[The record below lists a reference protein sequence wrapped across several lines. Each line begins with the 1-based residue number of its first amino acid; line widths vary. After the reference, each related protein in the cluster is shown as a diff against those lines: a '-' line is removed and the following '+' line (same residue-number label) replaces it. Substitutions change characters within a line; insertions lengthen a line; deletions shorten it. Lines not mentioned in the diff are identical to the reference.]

1 MISKTIH
8 YVSIHLLIILWG
20 LLFGSLDAKA
30 VAGSEIVDRIVA
42 VVNDDIITYLELQK
56 ELQPYEHNIEASAYS
71 PENEEKMRYKVRNEI
86 LNRMIDDT
94 LTQQEARKNN
104 ITISEAEIDENIEK
118 IKSANMWTDE
128 TFREALKR
136 EGMTMEEY
144 RASLKKSAIRARLV
158 NSAVKSAIVVTNED
172 IRSYYDDHAAEY
184 AGELKYHLKHIT
196 LRVPPGSDDAGKQRM
211 LQKMNKI
218 YDELKSGKSF
228 ETLTDKVSEAS
239 SGLIGGDLGFIAFA
253 DISEALQN
261 AVKHLSIGE
270 FTPVIE
276 TDRGFQIFYVAD
288 IARIGGKT
296 FEEARAEIEQKLYN
310 ELVDEKFRT
319 WLEDLRKNAH
329 IKIIQ

>member
-8 YVSIHLLIILWG
+8 CGSIHILIIFWSLI
-20 LLFGSLDAKA
+20 FGALGVNS

-42 VVNDDIITYLELQK
+42 VVNDDIITYRELQK
-56 ELQPYEHNIEASAYS
+56 ELQPYEDKIEVSDYS

-86 LNRMIDDT
+86 LHRMIDDK

-104 ITISEAEIDENIEK
+104 ITFNEAEIDENIEK

-128 TFREALKR
+128 TFREVLKR

-144 RASLKKSAIRARLV
+144 RASVKKNGIRAKLV

-172 IRSYYDDHAAEY
+172 IRSYYNDHAAEY

-196 LRVPPGSDDAGKQRM
+196 LRVPPGTDDAGKQRM
-211 LQKMNKI
+211 LQKMNRI
-218 YDELKSGKSF
+218 YDELKAGKSF
-228 ETLTDKVSEAS
+228 ETLTEMVSDAS

-253 DISEALQN
+253 DISEVLQN
-261 AVKHLSIGE
+261 AVKPLSIGE
-270 FTPVIE
+270 FTPVVE
-276 TDRGFQIFYVAD
+276 TDRGFQIFYVED
-288 IARIGGKT
+288 IARMGGRT